1 LQARDL
7 AAVSAAFGCSIDTL
21 LLLNNDIPNATA
33 TIPPDASVCLIP
45 DACLARAAQPVAHS
59 FRDQDWFR
67 SAHTQRT

>member
-1 LQARDL
+1 MH
-7 AAVSAAFGCSIDTL
+7 TL

-33 TIPPDASVCLIP
+33 TIPPDTPLCLIP
-45 DACLARAAQPVAHS
+45 DACLARAAQPAAQS

>member
-1 LQARDL
+1 
-7 AAVSAAFGCSIDTL
+7 VSATFGCSIGTL

-33 TIPPDASVCLIP
+33 TISPDASVCLIP
-45 DACLARAAQPVAHS
+45 DACLARAAQPAAQS